1 MIRKYTSIIAV
12 GAIPVN
18 IGKRA
23 EKERPGWGAPGDGFD
38 SAFIPARCFFRRKP
52 KSIDRG
58 PTGGTAQLPQA

>member
-23 EKERPGWGAPGDGFD
+23 EKERPGWGAPVK
-38 SAFIPARCFFRRKP
+38 SAEK
-52 KSIDRG
+52 
-58 PTGGTAQLPQA
+58 QL